1 MPQRREY
8 HFQSFSTDGLGFR
21 NPPNF
26 LQSNCPSAL
35 LVGSSFS
42 IGASVTDEQT
52 LSVRLSQL
60 SGRGIYN
67 AGGLEPA
74 SANSIRALAQRLNMR
89 GGVVIYEFLER
100 NNIPKPVREHPIA
113 QGPIDLF
120 AWPAM
125 AATKA
130 HWQAIKPSRLRI
142 LAQQNDWALP
152 NYSPFVAAKPLRN
165 GDAMLFLR
173 DHLKI
178 KAERDVSTA
187 ATYFSWLADE
197 LGKDNLSLLVALVP
211 EKITVYRPLLL
222 EGASAAAAEKGYLD
236 RVEEVLRE
244 QGIPVVNLAPVFRR
258 EAQIKF
264 QRGEYIYH
272 LDDTHWN
279 ARGISIAANEI
290 LAVWNRRIAAAQAR

>member
-1 MPQRREY
+1 MKTTRTHNSRLEIGFLAPAILALFFAADVALRLLPLERLTFRPWEAVALRHEPPAPFRPNQHFEEPRVYGDLAALGNMPQRREY

-100 NNIPKPVREHPIA
+100 NNIPEPVREHRIA
-113 QGPIDLF
+113 RGPIDLF

-142 LAQQNDWALP
+142 LAQRAYKGLQNDRLLP
-152 NYSPFVAAKPLRN
+152 NYS
-165 GDAMLFLR
+165 
-173 DHLKI
+173 
-178 KAERDVSTA
+178 
-187 ATYFSWLADE
+187 
-197 LGKDNLSLLVALVP
+197 
-211 EKITVYRPLLL
+211 
-222 EGASAAAAEKGYLD
+222 
-236 RVEEVLRE
+236 
-244 QGIPVVNLAPVFRR
+244 
-258 EAQIKF
+258 
-264 QRGEYIYH
+264 
-272 LDDTHWN
+272 
-279 ARGISIAANEI
+279 
-290 LAVWNRRIAAAQAR
+290 